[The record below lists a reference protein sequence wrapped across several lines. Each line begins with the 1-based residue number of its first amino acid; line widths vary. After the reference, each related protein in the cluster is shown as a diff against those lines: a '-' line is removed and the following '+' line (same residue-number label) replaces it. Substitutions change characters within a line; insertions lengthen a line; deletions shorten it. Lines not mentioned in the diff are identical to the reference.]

1 MNRKVLFFIGLSVL
15 TVVVGLPL
23 TLKQNWRP
31 FSGKATLQ
39 ASSSAIAL
47 SNVTAFN
54 EESEFQ
60 LQQLVGDS
68 VRVLFRF
75 PPHICDCLESE
86 FADGLKHTI
95 NHIGMDRVLV
105 VIAARTAKDIRFFR
119 DRTKLQC
126 PVFSTTETLH
136 DVYDTMQQP
145 YACIVSPD
153 MTIRHVVAI
162 NPKNMNDLIADVK
175 KIIN

>member
-1 MNRKVLFFIGLSVL
+1 MNRKVLFFIGLSLL
-15 TVVVGLPL
+15 TIVFGLPL
-23 TLKQNWRP
+23 TLKQNWIQ

-39 ASSSAIAL
+39 ASSSAIVL
-47 SNVTAFN
+47 SNVNVFN

-75 PPHICDCLESE
+75 SPHICDCLESE
-86 FADGLKHTI
+86 FADGLKHTM
-95 NHIGMDRVLV
+95 NKLGMDRILV

-119 DRTKLQC
+119 DRTKLLC
-126 PVFSTTETLH
+126 PVFSTTEILH

-145 YACIVSPD
+145 YACIMSPD
-153 MTIRHVVAI
+153 LTIRHVVTV